1 MLQYLSICNLIVS
14 KTTSAKK
21 NRVSLWWS
29 FIGTVVRI
37 NLDHP
42 PKSIDFMLHGG
53 FLSAGWCIFNR
64 YHMIARKGQLLLTH
78 RSGHYWLALGRHWI
92 FNPFHKQHRHYCVD
106 WFKGFHKLTRNRYC
120 RGLSANSGAFLKS
133 PQSQGA
139 KNEGANLEIMDGI
152 RQRWAL
158 VWFRMR
164 KLKILC
170 FFVFNRLLPQL
181 LL

>member
-1 MLQYLSICNLIVS
+1 MLQYLSICNVIVS

-21 NRVSLWWS
+21 NRLSLWWS
-29 FIGTVVRI
+29 FIGTVVSMD
-37 NLDHP
+37 LDQP

-53 FLSAGWCIFNR
+53 FLFAGGVYLIVITW
-64 YHMIARKGQLLLTH
+64 LLEKANYCWLID
-78 RSGHYWLALGRHWI
+78 RGRLALGRHWI

-120 RGLSANSGAFLKS
+120 RGLSANSGAFLKP

-139 KNEGANLEIMDGI
+139 KNEGANLVIMDGI

-158 VWFRMR
+158 VWFLMR
-164 KLKILC
+164 KLKVLC
-170 FFVFNRLLPQL
+170 FFLVFNRLLPQL